1 MCDIWLA
8 QVALPSVQLTIQWTS
23 IWRDQMIF
31 LACILFVI
39 ADYVMTPQRT
49 VSFKCLAIH
58 VHMRA
63 QRMKSQKANSLEN
76 RNVVWIGKIKPK
88 LPFALFSGWRFFQWI
103 AQIKY

>member
-31 LACILFVI
+31 LACIFCFVI
-39 ADYVMTPQRT
+39 ADCVMNPQRT
-49 VSFKCLAIH
+49 VSFKCLAIQ

-63 QRMKSQKANSLEN
+63 Q
-76 RNVVWIGKIKPK
+76 
-88 LPFALFSGWRFFQWI
+88 
-103 AQIKY
+103 

>member
-8 QVALPSVQLTIQWTS
+8 QVVLPSVQLTIRWTS

-63 QRMKSQKANSLEN
+63 QRMKRQKANTLEN
-76 RNVVWIGKIKPK
+76 RNVV
-88 LPFALFSGWRFFQWI
+88 
-103 AQIKY
+103 